1 MWYNGDIELNCIALT
16 VHLIENGGETVEER
30 ERAFYVASEV
40 GKLKRVMLHRP
51 GRELERLTID
61 NKDELLFDDILWV
74 EEAQKEHDAFADLLR
89 DNGVEVVYFR
99 NSFAQVLREE
109 TIRSQVLDDTL
120 AMEALDVP
128 LGQALKREL
137 MDFTPSDLADV
148 LISGLTKAEAV
159 ALIGPCRSLVLD
171 VLDPMAFL
179 FRPLPNLYF
188 QRDPHV
194 FIKDGVII
202 SVMNFQARRR
212 EPLYARYIYENHP
225 YFKDLKILF
234 GDNKNDAIPY
244 NVEGGDVL
252 VLSDDVVAIGISQ
265 RTTAGAVQILGRRLA
280 QRVGVHT
287 LLAVDIP
294 KTRSYMHLDTVFT
307 MVDRDAFTI
316 FPGVSEAIRIWKLVY
331 DDEGEL
337 LSLTESHD
345 IGASFREALHLDAVR
360 FIETG
365 GGDPVAAARDQW
377 NDGTNTLSIAPGNVV
392 TYRRN
397 VVSNRVLRENG
408 IKVLEVR
415 GAELGRG
422 RGGPRCMSM
431 PLLRDH

>member
-1 MWYNGDIELNCIALT
+1 M
-16 VHLIENGGETVEER
+16 EEK
-30 ERAFYVASEV
+30 ERSFYVASEV

-89 DNGVEVVYFR
+89 DNGAEVVYFR
-99 NSFAQVLREE
+99 NSFSQVLREE
-109 TIRSQVLDDTL
+109 EIRSNVLDDTL
-120 AMEALDVP
+120 AFEALDIP
-128 LGQALKREL
+128 LGQALKKEL
-137 MDFTPSDLADV
+137 MDFPPSDLADA
-148 LISGLTKAEAV
+148 LISGLTKEEATSF
-159 ALIGPCRSLVLD
+159 LGNCRSLVLD
-171 VLDPMAFL
+171 VTGSNDFL
-179 FRPLPNLYF
+179 IRPLPNLYF

-194 FIKDGVII
+194 FVKDGVII

-225 YFKDLKILF
+225 YFKGLKILF
-234 GDNKNDAIPY
+234 GDDKNDAIPY
-244 NVEGGDVL
+244 AVEGGDVL
-252 VLSDDVVAIGISQ
+252 VLSEDVVAIGISQ

-280 QRVGVHT
+280 QRVGIKTV
-287 LLAVDIP
+287 LAVDIP
-294 KTRSYMHLDTVFT
+294 KERSYMHLDTVFT

-316 FPGVSEAIRIWKLVY
+316 FPGVSKAIRIWKLAY
-331 DDEGEL
+331 DDDGEL
-337 LSLTESHD
+337 LSLEENDD
-345 IGASFREALHLDAVR
+345 IDATFREALHLETIR

-365 GGDPVAAARDQW
+365 GGDPVSAARDQW